1 MKAKESLY
9 QIATR
14 LKELLI
20 EVSPVIE
27 EYTRQVCPQCQD
39 VCCKQKHAVPEER
52 DILYMRVIGLSMPS
66 IDDRDPEETCQFLGE
81 KGCTKP
87 RWQRP
92 LRCTWY
98 FCEALL
104 RAMDEGDQKKSR
116 RLIDMINEI
125 VHLSAR
131 LLEVKTDS
139 PDL

>member
-1 MKAKESLY
+1 MKTKESLY
-9 QIATR
+9 PVATR

-39 VCCKQKHAVPEER
+39 VCCKQRHAIPEER
-52 DILYMRVIGLSMPS
+52 DILYLGLIGLSMPS
-66 IDDRDPEETCQFLGE
+66 IDDRDPDGACQFLGD
-81 KGCTKP
+81 KGCIKP

-104 RAMDEGDQKKSR
+104 KAIDEGDQKKAR
-116 RLIDMINEI
+116 KLIDMIKEI
-125 VHLSAR
+125 VHLSGR
-131 LLEVKTDS
+131 LTSVQNNS
-139 PDL
+139 